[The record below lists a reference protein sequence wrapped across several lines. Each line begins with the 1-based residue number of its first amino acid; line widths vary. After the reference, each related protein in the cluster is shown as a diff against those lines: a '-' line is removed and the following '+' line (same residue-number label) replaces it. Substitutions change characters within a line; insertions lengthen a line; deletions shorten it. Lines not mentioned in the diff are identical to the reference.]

1 MKNRTPS
8 NYRSLLWSLGFLF
21 LFLLQTVRSAGTI
34 FITVQQFSFA
44 PSGANLF
51 VGEDKNKF

>member
-1 MKNRTPS
+1 MELRFP
-8 NYRSLLWSLGFLF
+8 FF
-21 LFLLQTVRSAGTI
+21 I